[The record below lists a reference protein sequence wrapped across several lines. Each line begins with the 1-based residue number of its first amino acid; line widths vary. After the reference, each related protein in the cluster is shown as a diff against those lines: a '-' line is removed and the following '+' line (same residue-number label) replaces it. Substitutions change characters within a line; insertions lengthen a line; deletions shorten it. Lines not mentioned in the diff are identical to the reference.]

1 MRFLIVQ
8 YIYSAVATIF
18 IMFQLVDPNTLYLD
32 PGSEICSN
40 LDPDPSIPHGYI
52 ICLEKFVTNS
62 FKTIKYSK
70 KIFFFTQ
77 YKKCMALEESSTV
90 N

>member
-1 MRFLIVQ
+1 MWFLVVQ

-32 PGSEICSN
+32 PDSEICSI

-62 FKTIKYSK
+62 F
-70 KIFFFTQ
+70 
-77 YKKCMALEESSTV
+77 
-90 N
+90 

>member
-32 PGSEICSN
+32 PDSEICSI

-62 FKTIKYSK
+62 F
-70 KIFFFTQ
+70 
-77 YKKCMALEESSTV
+77 
-90 N
+90 

>member
-8 YIYSAVATIF
+8 YIYSTVASIF
-18 IMFQLVDPNTLYLD
+18 IMFQLVDPNTLHLD

-52 ICLEKFVTNS
+52 ILLLYYIIIIFHTVTL
-62 FKTIKYSK
+62 Y
-70 KIFFFTQ
+70 
-77 YKKCMALEESSTV
+77 V
-90 N
+90 

>member
-32 PGSEICSN
+32 PGWEICSN

-62 FKTIKYSK
+62 FKTI
-70 KIFFFTQ
+70 
-77 YKKCMALEESSTV
+77 
-90 N
+90 

>member
-40 LDPDPSIPHGYI
+40 LDPDPSIAHGYI

-62 FKTIKYSK
+62 FKTI
-70 KIFFFTQ
+70 
-77 YKKCMALEESSTV
+77 
-90 N
+90 

>member
-62 FKTIKYSK
+62 FKTI
-70 KIFFFTQ
+70 
-77 YKKCMALEESSTV
+77 
-90 N
+90 